1 MTNLVRLQYIG
12 LCPGVLVSEIKVG
25 DTLMWNYGITSE
37 VVAIEA
43 KSRHFVVITERSK
56 DGTESKRTMKLSRYV
71 VRTPW
76 ERRGA
81 K

>member
-1 MTNLVRLQYIG
+1 MNYVRLQYVG

-25 DTLMWNYGITSE
+25 DKLMWNFGLTSD
-37 VVAIEA
+37 VVAIDP
-43 KSRHFVVITERSK
+43 KGRHFVVITERSK

-76 ERRGA
+76 ERRSP